1 MASREQEK
9 ERRRL
14 EREEAERAAAGSA
27 ARRRRVQVVLG
38 ALAALLV
45 AGGVAFAV
53 LSGGEDDPKGG
64 GGGDVALPAKKTDDL
79 EAAAKTAG
87 CTVKE
92 HVDEGDDHLPD
103 KDATFDDYK
112 TNPPTSGTHRP
123 PPAAPD
129 GVYEPGNS
137 PDKEDWV
144 HTLEHGRVIFQYAPG
159 TPQRRIDQLETL
171 MNEPF
176 NGEPGGFKTAV
187 MENNTEMPFAVAA
200 LSWSRSLTCERFDDA
215 AFDALRAFR
224 SEFVSQAPEGDFPWP
239 AS

>member
-1 MASREQEK
+1 MASREEET

-14 EREEAERAAAGSA
+14 EREEAERAAAGAA
-27 ARRRRVQVVLG
+27 ARRRRIQVALG

-53 LSGGEDDPKGG
+53 LSGGDDDGG
-64 GGGDVALPAKKTDDL
+64 GGGGAVAVPPQKIDDL
-79 EAAAKTAG
+79 DAAIEAAG
-87 CTVKE
+87 CTLKE
-92 HVDEGDDHLPD
+92 AVDEGNEHLPD
-103 KDATFDDYK
+103 KEAKFDDYK

-129 GVYEPGNS
+129 GFYDPGNS

-159 TPQRRIDQLETL
+159 TPERRVAQLETL
-171 MNEPF
+171 MDEPF
-176 NGEPGGFKTAV
+176 DGQPGGFKTAV
-187 MENNTEMPFAVAA
+187 MENNTSMPFAVAA
-200 LSWSRSLTCERFDDA
+200 VSWSRFVGCERFTDA
-215 AFDALRAFR
+215 TFDVLRAFR
-224 SEFVSQAPEGDFPWP
+224 TEFVGQAPEGDFPWP